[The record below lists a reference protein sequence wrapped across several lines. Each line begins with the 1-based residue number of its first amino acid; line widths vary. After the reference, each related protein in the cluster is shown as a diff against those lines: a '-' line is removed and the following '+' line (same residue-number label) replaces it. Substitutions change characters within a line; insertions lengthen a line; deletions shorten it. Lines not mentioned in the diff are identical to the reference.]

1 MKCECRQDT
10 TSDNEKETSN
20 VELAALRRV
29 SNSVVLESNEAV
41 ALADSSTVS
50 TDLDPAT
57 TQLTSRRLTTR
68 NRLLMQL
75 LAGTD
80 CRTAATSQSDSVMM
94 SAAQSAAAMT
104 ESVDATAGGELSEDL
119 NSVNVTELLRA
130 VELLPGTSGLSAG
143 AGSLCMD
150 TNGLSAGTSGLT
162 AGTSGLSAGAG
173 SLCMD
178 TNGLSAGTS
187 GLTDRTSGLT
197 AGTSGLSAGSSG
209 LTGGTGS
216 LTARTSSLS
225 TSISGLTDGAGGLT
239 AGSSSS
245 SADVEDQLLMAQLE
259 QAIMNSELS
268 LEDLDRLLAAS
279 STANTVPLTTSSAGM
294 PSVCTLTDKQLVSQH
309 CPTPFGKSCF
319 FLSLTSYW
327 LISADL

>member
-80 CRTAATSQSDSVMM
+80 CKTAATSQSDSVMM

-162 AGTSGLSAGAG
+162 DG
-173 SLCMD
+173 
-178 TNGLSAGTS
+178 
-187 GLTDRTSGLT
+187 TSGLT

>member
-1 MKCECRQDT
+1 
-10 TSDNEKETSN
+10 
-20 VELAALRRV
+20 
-29 SNSVVLESNEAV
+29 
-41 ALADSSTVS
+41 
-50 TDLDPAT
+50 
-57 TQLTSRRLTTR
+57 
-68 NRLLMQL
+68 
-75 LAGTD
+75 
-80 CRTAATSQSDSVMM
+80 
-94 SAAQSAAAMT
+94 
-104 ESVDATAGGELSEDL
+104 
-119 NSVNVTELLRA
+119 VTELLRA

-150 TNGLSAGTSGLT
+150 TNGLSAGTS
-162 AGTSGLSAGAG
+162 S
-173 SLCMD
+173 
-178 TNGLSAGTS
+178 
-187 GLTDRTSGLT
+187 LTDR
-197 AGTSGLSAGSSG
+197 TSGLSAGSSG

-225 TSISGLTDGAGGLT
+225 TSISGLTDGAGSLT

>member
-1 MKCECRQDT
+1 MLMCMKCECRQDT

-29 SNSVVLESNEAV
+29 SNSVMLESNEAV

-80 CRTAATSQSDSVMM
+80 CKTAATSQSDSVMM

-143 AGSLCMD
+143 AGSL
-150 TNGLSAGTSGLT
+150 T
-162 AGTSGLSAGAG
+162 ASTSGLSAGAG

-216 LTARTSSLS
+216 LT

-309 CPTPFGKSCF
+309 FPTPFGKSCF

>member
-1 MKCECRQDT
+1 MLMCMKCECRQDT

-80 CRTAATSQSDSVMM
+80 CKTAATSQSDSVMM

-150 TNGLSAGTSGLT
+150 TNGLSAGTS
-162 AGTSGLSAGAG
+162 S
-173 SLCMD
+173 
-178 TNGLSAGTS
+178 
-187 GLTDRTSGLT
+187 LTDR
-197 AGTSGLSAGSSG
+197 TSGLSAGSSG

-225 TSISGLTDGAGGLT
+225 TSISGLTDGAGSLT

-279 STANTVPLTTSSAGM
+279 STPNTVPLTTSSAGM

>member
-1 MKCECRQDT
+1 MLMCMKCECRQDT

-80 CRTAATSQSDSVMM
+80 CRTAATSLSDSVMM

-162 AGTSGLSAGAG
+162 AGTSGLSAG
-173 SLCMD
+173 S
-178 TNGLSAGTS
+178 S

>member
-1 MKCECRQDT
+1 MLMGMKCECRQDT

-162 AGTSGLSAGAG
+162 AGTSGLSAG
-173 SLCMD
+173 
-178 TNGLSAGTS
+178 
-187 GLTDRTSGLT
+187 
-197 AGTSGLSAGSSG
+197 SSG

>member
-1 MKCECRQDT
+1 MLMCMKCECRQDT

-80 CRTAATSQSDSVMM
+80 CKTAATSQSDSVMM

-150 TNGLSAGTSGLT
+150 TN
-162 AGTSGLSAGAG
+162 
-173 SLCMD
+173 
-178 TNGLSAGTS
+178 
-187 GLTDRTSGLT
+187 GLT

>member
-80 CRTAATSQSDSVMM
+80 CKTAATSQSDSVMM
-94 SAAQSAAAMT
+94 SAAQSAAAVT

-130 VELLPGTSGLSAG
+130 VELLP
-143 AGSLCMD
+143 
-150 TNGLSAGTSGLT
+150 
-162 AGTSGLSAGAG
+162 GTSGLSAGAG

>member
-80 CRTAATSQSDSVMM
+80 CKTAATSQSDSVMM

-162 AGTSGLSAGAG
+162 
-173 SLCMD
+173 
-178 TNGLSAGTS
+178 
-187 GLTDRTSGLT
+187 DRTSGLT

-209 LTGGTGS
+209 LTGGS

-225 TSISGLTDGAGGLT
+225 TSISGLT

-279 STANTVPLTTSSAGM
+279 STANTVPLTTSSSGM

>member
-1 MKCECRQDT
+1 MLMCMKCECRQDT

-80 CRTAATSQSDSVMM
+80 CKTAATSQSDSVMM

-130 VELLPGTSGLSAG
+130 VELLP
-143 AGSLCMD
+143 
-150 TNGLSAGTSGLT
+150 
-162 AGTSGLSAGAG
+162 GTSGLSAGAG

-279 STANTVPLTTSSAGM
+279 STANNVPLTTSSAGM

>member
-80 CRTAATSQSDSVMM
+80 CKTAATSQSDSVMM

-162 AGTSGLSAGAG
+162 DS
-173 SLCMD
+173 
-178 TNGLSAGTS
+178 
-187 GLTDRTSGLT
+187 TSGLT

>member
-1 MKCECRQDT
+1 MLMGMKCECRQDT

-143 AGSLCMD
+143 AGSLTD
-150 TNGLSAGTSGLT
+150 
-162 AGTSGLSAGAG
+162 GTSGLSAGAG

-187 GLTDRTSGLT
+187 GLTDRTIGLT

>member
-130 VELLPGTSGLSAG
+130 VELLP
-143 AGSLCMD
+143 
-150 TNGLSAGTSGLT
+150 
-162 AGTSGLSAGAG
+162 GTSGLSAGAG